1 MSSTKIDMLPDG
13 GTRSGRQGKD
23 EDKMAEI
30 TWREKGERK
39 FMQDK
44 AEVEKRSEA
53 ERHLAL
59 RGGGKEVCW
68 KMHDSEADT

>member
-13 GTRSGRQGKD
+13 GMRSGRKGKD

-30 TWREKGERK
+30 TWREKRGK
-39 FMQDK
+39 KIMQDK
-44 AEVEKRSEA
+44 AEA
-53 ERHLAL
+53 ERHLVL
-59 RGGGKEVCW
+59 RGGEKEVCW